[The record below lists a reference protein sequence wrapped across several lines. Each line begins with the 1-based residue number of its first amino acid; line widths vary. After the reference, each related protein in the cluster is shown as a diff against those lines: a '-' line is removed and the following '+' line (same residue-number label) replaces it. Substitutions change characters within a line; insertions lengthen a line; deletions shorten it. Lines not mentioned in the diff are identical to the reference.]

1 VDKRVTTSTFEKRLI
16 AERYATALHELAKK
30 SDAVGAVESDL
41 NVIGELLQT
50 SPDLSKLIYT
60 TLYAREDQVAAV
72 KSISQKAGFQNSTEN
87 TLAVLAQN
95 RRLGLVPEM
104 IEIFKKQRNHA
115 QGVVIANVEV
125 ATEMSAEQQTQ
136 LQTALKQISGGK
148 DIRLDISVNK
158 SLLGGMIVT
167 LGSKMID
174 TSVRTKLNNL
184 ENTLKETN

>member
-1 VDKRVTTSTFEKRLI
+1 MTTSTFEKRLI
-16 AERYATALHELAKK
+16 AERYATALHELAKE

-60 TLYAREDQVAAV
+60 PLYAREDQVAAV

-104 IEIFKKQRNHA
+104 IKIFKKQRNHA